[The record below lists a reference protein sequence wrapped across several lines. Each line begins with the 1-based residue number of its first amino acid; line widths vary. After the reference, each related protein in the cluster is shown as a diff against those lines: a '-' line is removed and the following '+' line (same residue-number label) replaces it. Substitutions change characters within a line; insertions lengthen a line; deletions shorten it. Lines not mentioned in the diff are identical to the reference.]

1 MTTGKNTDEPRG
13 LLRGFF
19 FNMPWIWAEFRNFKK
34 KVFLL
39 LQNRKVDISFAED
52 YDKEIEGIADKYSS
66 DDPRIKNINNG
77 RLEKNGPDLVGAV
90 LI

>member
-1 MTTGKNTDEPRG
+1 
-13 LLRGFF
+13 
-19 FNMPWIWAEFRNFKK
+19 
-34 KVFLL
+34 
-39 LQNRKVDISFAED
+39 LQDRKVDISFAED
-52 YDKEIEGIADKYSS
+52 YDTEIEGIAEKYSL